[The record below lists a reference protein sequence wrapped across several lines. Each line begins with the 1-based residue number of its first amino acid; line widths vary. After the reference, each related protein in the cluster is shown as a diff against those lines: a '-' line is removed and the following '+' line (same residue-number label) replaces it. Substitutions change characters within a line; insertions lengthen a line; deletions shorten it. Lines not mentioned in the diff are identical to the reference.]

1 MKALVFHHSLPREAA
16 AKVTGEINPR
26 GFLAGYAPVGLE
38 EVPEPQPP
46 APGWVCCETIASGIC
61 GSDVMQI
68 RLHGARDNPL
78 TALLSFPHVLGHEA
92 VARRTD
98 TGERVVLDPW
108 LGGVPR
114 GIDPPCVACAQGRH
128 PQCRNLT
135 DGVIPPALHLGNCAG
150 AAGTHAERFC
160 AHESQLFAIPDDVSD
175 DAAILADPTS
185 VALRGILQRPPDP
198 GLPALVYGSG
208 PIALATVGVLRQ
220 LHPPVEGWVARRPGP
235 RGALAQRLGAHAVL
249 PSQPDALVREVADRQ
264 GVSALRPWSGHE
276 WLQDGPGVV

>member
-78 TALLSFPHVLGHEA
+78 TALVSFDHVLGHEA
-92 VARRTD
+92 VARRED

-108 LGGVPR
+108 LGCVPR
-114 GIDPPCVACAQGRH
+114 GVDPPCPACADGRH
-128 PQCRNLT
+128 PGCRHFTGGPL
-135 DGVIPPALHLGNCAG
+135 PPAPHPRHCAAAPG
-150 AAGTHAERFC
+150 AHAERFS
-160 AHESQLFAIPDDVSD
+160 AHPAQLHVVPDEVSD
-175 DAAILADPTS
+175 DAAVLADPAS
-185 VALRGILQRPPDP
+185 VSLRSLLLGPPP
-198 GLPALVYGSG
+198 AGRPALVLGSG
-208 PIALATVGVLRQ
+208 PLALAAIALLR
-220 LHPPVEGWVARRPGP
+220 
-235 RGALAQRLGAHAVL
+235 
-249 PSQPDALVREVADRQ
+249 
-264 GVSALRPWSGHE
+264 
-276 WLQDGPGVV
+276 